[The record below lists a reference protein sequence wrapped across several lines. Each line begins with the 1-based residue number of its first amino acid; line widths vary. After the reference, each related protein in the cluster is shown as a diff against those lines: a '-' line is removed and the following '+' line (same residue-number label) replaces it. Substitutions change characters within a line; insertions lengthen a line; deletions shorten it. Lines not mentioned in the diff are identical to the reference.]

1 MLVKLNITINKPQ
14 SEPFNFLCSKDKL
27 KQLSSSPVL
36 LIEKTTP
43 GPLGVGTCYREV
55 VRMMPFV
62 KKDILSEVTRF
73 EPFSVLEEKW
83 RGAGME
89 GILTYFFNPV
99 PEGTELVQHVT
110 VNALGILKPFERML
124 ARTYTKAAQ
133 YRLECLKAFFETG
146 AIPDLNKMKRWHF
159 KQ

>member
-1 MLVKLNITINKPQ
+1 MLVKLNITINKPP

-27 KQLSSSPVL
+27 RQLSSSPVL
-36 LIEKTTP
+36 LIEKATP

-73 EPFSVLEEKW
+73 EPFSVLEERW

-89 GILTYFFNPV
+89 GTLTYFFNPV

-110 VNALGILKPFERML
+110 VNALGILKPFERVL
-124 ARTYTKAAQ
+124 ARTYTNKS
-133 YRLECLKAFFETG
+133 R
-146 AIPDLNKMKRWHF
+146 AIPVGMS
-159 KQ
+159 